1 MKYVHGTDN
10 KKDIVWIVSNY
21 IAFVIFYL
29 VNLGLCFLLLWNA
42 SSVKNDPIGLMA
54 GFGCLL
60 MFSLGIMDASW
71 RNEKYEINETGI
83 FIKGLTQKKDVHWDS
98 IRSCGVFPIKMIPSG
113 MPRDYI
119 VFFLSDYRP
128 SFPVD
133 LAFCSIHRR
142 KMLVIRATTERIEEI
157 KKSTTRHHIIW
168 KNAND
173 GYGTWDGQ

>member
-1 MKYVHGTDN
+1 MRCELLTGKGTAGYTQKGDKRGKSGRRN
-10 KKDIVWIVSNY
+10 VGQRTVPCPIV
-21 IAFVIFYL
+21 
-29 VNLGLCFLLLWNA
+29 
-42 SSVKNDPIGLMA
+42 
-54 GFGCLL
+54 
-60 MFSLGIMDASW
+60 FSLGIMDASW